1 VDTNFTG
8 VKNVANTAA
17 IVVAAADEAA
27 MLALGAAVQ
36 VGDICRRIDNGNF
49 YNLTALPASTLGNWL
64 QIGGGG
70 GSSLPPW
77 ITPAPY
83 VPPQPADFTEGQN
96 HGTSADLPLGTG
108 GQGIVVLGSGVTLD
122 VGWETLV
129 QTWANVNGSVAHACF
144 QALLVGPDAY
154 AGIVLAASGTGKFV
168 FFGLYWD
175 GVGAPVLRA
184 EKFNADG
191 TSAGT
196 LGSDVPVL
204 LSGEQMFELS
214 VICNNPSNS
223 YTLAFGNGGAP
234 QVVGMSIDPSAHLT
248 PDQVGVGCTNAQN
261 GSYTAMNFVHWSN
274 A

>member
-1 VDTNFTG
+1 MTG
-8 VKNVANTAA
+8 VVGVAN
-17 IVVAAADEAA
+17 AAAKVVYAADQTA
-27 MLALGAAVQ
+27 MLALDTAVQ
-36 VGDICRRIDNGNF
+36 VGDLCRRGDVPGSLF
-49 YNLTALPASTLGNWL
+49 ELTALPAATLGNWD

-70 GSSLPPW
+70 GGGTTPPW
-77 ITPAPY
+77 ITPNPLT
-83 VPPQPADFTEGQN
+83 PPQPADFTEGQN
-96 HGTSADLPLGTG
+96 HGTSVDLPLGTG

-154 AGIVLAASGTGKFV
+154 VGLVLAASGTGKFV

-196 LGSDVPVL
+196 LGADVSVL

-214 VICNNPSNS
+214 VTCNNPSNS
-223 YTLAFGNGGAP
+223 YTLALGNGGVP
-234 QVVGMSIDPSAHLT
+234 QAVGISIDPSAHLT